1 MKKLDK
7 TVKKETLYIAYVTLI
22 LSVLM
27 QAVFL
32 ILQKWD
38 ISVLLGN
45 LWGDI
50 AAVGNFLLLGI
61 TIQKAV
67 SKPADEVQKLIKLS
81 LSLRMVFL
89 IAFALTGYLVP
100 IFHTIAVIV
109 PYLFPRIAIALRTLI
124 IKE

>member
-1 MKKLDK
+1 MKKLDR
-7 TVKKETLYIAYVTLI
+7 TVVKETLFIAYVTII

-32 ILQKWD
+32 VLQKWD

-61 TIQKAV
+61 TVQNAV

-81 LSLRMVFL
+81 LSLRMVL
-89 IAFALTGYLVP
+89 LVAFAVIGFIVP
-100 IFHTIAVIV
+100 AFHTVAVII
-109 PYLFPRIAIALRTLI
+109 PYLFPRIAIAIRTLI
-124 IKE
+124 NKE